1 MPRVAT
7 KRKPGKKPNSATEF
21 GDVLTLAQAATY
33 LQVTE
38 ADVLEAASKGM
49 PGQIVGSHWRFAK
62 SALTSWL
69 HVGVVKRG
77 ISHYF
82 GTAADDPHLDEI
94 VQEVYRSRKQDT
106 VG

>member
-1 MPRVAT
+1 MPRTAT
-7 KRKPGKKPNSATEF
+7 KQKPAKKPKPVTEF

-49 PGQIVGSHWRFAK
+49 PGRIVGSQWRFAR

-94 VQEVYRSRKQDT
+94 VREVYRSRKQDL